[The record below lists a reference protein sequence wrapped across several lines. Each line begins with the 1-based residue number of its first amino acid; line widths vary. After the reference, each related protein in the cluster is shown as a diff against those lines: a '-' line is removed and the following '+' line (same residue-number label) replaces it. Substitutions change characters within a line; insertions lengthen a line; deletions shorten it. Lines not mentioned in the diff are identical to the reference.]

1 MDLIYN
7 IQIHYTIPNTKYN
20 ITIIIPMTRTIEPI
34 TYSSLAGS
42 EGTNLFKTNKI
53 IPIIINAIPVSNDTI
68 SISIYIQKDLYH
80 LSNIKRKKFSY
91 NLSFIFY
98 AYLLIDCL
106 SAHYRQSYNQIKF
119 LFLKY
124 YSKIVLK

>member
-7 IQIHYTIPNTKYN
+7 IQIHYTIPNTKYS
-20 ITIIIPMTRTIEPI
+20 ITIIIPMTRTIDPI

-68 SISIYIQKDLYH
+68 
-80 LSNIKRKKFSY
+80 LSYY
-91 NLSFIFY
+91 NYQCL
-98 AYLLIDCL
+98 YLL
-106 SAHYRQSYNQIKF
+106 
-119 LFLKY
+119 
-124 YSKIVLK
+124 

>member
-7 IQIHYTIPNTKYN
+7 IQIYYTIPNTKYS
-20 ITIIIPMTRTIEPI
+20 ITIIIPMTRTIDPI

-68 SISIYIQKDLYH
+68 SI
-80 LSNIKRKKFSY
+80 
-91 NLSFIFY
+91 
-98 AYLLIDCL
+98 LL
-106 SAHYRQSYNQIKF
+106 
-119 LFLKY
+119 
-124 YSKIVLK
+124 

>member
-7 IQIHYTIPNTKYN
+7 IPIHYTIPNTKYS
-20 ITIIIPMTRTIEPI
+20 ITIIIPMTRTIDPI

-68 SISIYIQKDLYH
+68 SIYIYPKV
-80 LSNIKRKKFSY
+80 
-91 NLSFIFY
+91 FIS
-98 AYLLIDCL
+98 LIE
-106 SAHYRQSYNQIKF
+106 H
-119 LFLKY
+119 
-124 YSKIVLK
+124 

>member
-7 IQIHYTIPNTKYN
+7 IQIHYTIPNTKYS
-20 ITIIIPMTRTIEPI
+20 ITIIIPMTRTIDPI

-68 SISIYIQKDLYH
+68 STFIYPKGFISLTKQ
-80 LSNIKRKKFSY
+80 
-91 NLSFIFY
+91 
-98 AYLLIDCL
+98 
-106 SAHYRQSYNQIKF
+106 
-119 LFLKY
+119 
-124 YSKIVLK
+124 